1 MKNTAFKPVE
11 NPQLI
16 FSYFKRQWKILVA
29 VAFFGVMFNGNMP
42 YVAILQ
48 GKLIDSIIYEQAYGA
63 VLKQGLI
70 FIFAVGSVQLMRFF
84 KRYFVRLFANHT
96 LVDMR
101 LMLYNSIM
109 NKNVAELSK
118 ESTGELMVKAV
129 SDVDICVE
137 GMRKVT
143 TEIFDTGVLMSA
155 YAISMAAYDLKI
167 TLLACAFIPVAMLL
181 AEYLKGSIVKF
192 SKDFRK
198 QAGKVGSTIY
208 SDVEQILLE
217 RVNGIEEKRQGEYF
231 DQLNI
236 LEKKAVKATILENS
250 MQPIYNAIAMLGVVF
265 IIYLG
270 GQNVLGG
277 VWTVG
282 MFSAYIA
289 IFIALAAKASK
300 AAKLFNSYQKAKVS
314 WQRIKGYL
322 KPYAIK
328 DRQERPLSGRTCLS
342 VDNLSFS
349 YPDTEEKV
357 IKDISFSAQ
366 GGEIIGVTG
375 PVACGK
381 STLGLALGGLYAY
394 GGSIKLNGVE
404 LSDFSQYEVS
414 RRISVLSHTPQ
425 LLSESIYANITLGD
439 DGDIT
444 PVLNQVSFQKDLE
457 TMPEGINTLVGS
469 SGVKLSGGQQARVA
483 LARALY
489 HNSPLIIL
497 DDPFASVDIKTET
510 EIIENLRLKGENS
523 IIILISHR
531 LSVFPKTD
539 KVIFIN
545 GDGKM
550 SQGTHSELLKS
561 CEGYKNIYTLQLGG
575 GEDEK

>member
-1 MKNTAFKPVE
+1 
-11 NPQLI
+11 
-16 FSYFKRQWKILVA
+16 
-29 VAFFGVMFNGNMP
+29 
-42 YVAILQ
+42 
-48 GKLIDSIIYEQAYGA
+48 
-63 VLKQGLI
+63 
-70 FIFAVGSVQLMRFF
+70 
-84 KRYFVRLFANHT
+84 
-96 LVDMR
+96 
-101 LMLYNSIM
+101 
-109 NKNVAELSK
+109 
-118 ESTGELMVKAV
+118 
-129 SDVDICVE
+129 
-137 GMRKVT
+137 
-143 TEIFDTGVLMSA
+143 
-155 YAISMAAYDLKI
+155 
-167 TLLACAFIPVAMLL
+167 
-181 AEYLKGSIVKF
+181 
-192 SKDFRK
+192 
-198 QAGKVGSTIY
+198 
-208 SDVEQILLE
+208 
-217 RVNGIEEKRQGEYF
+217 
-231 DQLNI
+231 
-236 LEKKAVKATILENS
+236 
-250 MQPIYNAIAMLGVVF
+250 
-265 IIYLG
+265 
-270 GQNVLGG
+270 
-277 VWTVG
+277 
-282 MFSAYIA
+282 
-289 IFIALAAKASK
+289 
-300 AAKLFNSYQKAKVS
+300 
-314 WQRIKGYL
+314 
-322 KPYAIK
+322 AIK

-439 DGDIT
+439 EGDIT